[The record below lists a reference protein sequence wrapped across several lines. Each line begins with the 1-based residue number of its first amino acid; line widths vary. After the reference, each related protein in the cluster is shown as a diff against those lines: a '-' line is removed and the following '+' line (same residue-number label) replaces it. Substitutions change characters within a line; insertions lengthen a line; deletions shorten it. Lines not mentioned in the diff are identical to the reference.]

1 MMATTAWRDI
11 ASEHRFEEIAIPLS
25 IEDRKC
31 VLAEL
36 ANLLECRHFKASR
49 RCSDFLDHVVRQ
61 ALNGNLASLKER
73 TLGVELFNRVSAY
86 DTNSDPIVRAVAGE
100 VRKRI
105 AQYYQESVPRLSHIS
120 LPVGTYVPRFEIQAT
135 TAQGANSEEPTP
147 RVESRVVTDI
157 TLADPNKP
165 SRIHPRITETS
176 RAFPI
181 LSVLRFAVVTLLFY
195 VGFSHVVDSRLTSQA
210 PPTGSALS
218 VFWKPFVA
226 PLAQT
231 VTVFSEVRRRAEPG
245 PHGEINHP
253 VSFSVGDMA
262 SPGISGVGEVMGVHA
277 LDGVFDSFHRTL
289 RAKRSN
295 FFTFDDASN
304 ENVIFL
310 GSPRANPPLGMLQN
324 NHDFVFQFMPG
335 DSNQYRLAI
344 VNNQPHPGEP
354 KQFLSTP
361 DSLPIQED
369 YALISLFQGMRPEER
384 VLVLAGITTF
394 GTQAAA
400 EFVSRNDSLKALISR
415 LKLSSNGELEPF
427 EAVIRVKIND
437 EVPVEEQIVAVHQK

>member
-1 MMATTAWRDI
+1 MATTAWREI
-11 ASEHRFEEIAIPLS
+11 SPEHRFEEVARPFS
-25 IEDRKC
+25 IEDRNC

-61 ALNGNLASLKER
+61 ALKGNLASLKER
-73 TLGVELFNRVSAY
+73 TLGVELFNRVSDY
-86 DTNSDPIVRAVAGE
+86 DTNSDPIVRAVAGD

-105 AQYYQESVPRLSHIS
+105 AQYYQESAPGLSHIS
-120 LPVGTYVPRFEIQAT
+120 LPVGTYIPRFEVLANV
-135 TAQGANSEEPTP
+135 AQIANKEEPILQLEVGAEP
-147 RVESRVVTDI
+147 DLVR
-157 TLADPNKP
+157 ADPDMP
-165 SRIHPRITETS
+165 SRMYQQFAGNS
-176 RAFPI
+176 RAFTI
-181 LSVLRFAVVTLLFY
+181 LAVLGFAVVATTLFL
-195 VGFSHVVDSRLTSQA
+195 GFRHVVDSRLAAQA
-210 PPTGSALS
+210 PESGPSLA

-226 PLAQT
+226 PQAET
-231 VTVFSEVRRRAEPG
+231 VAVFSEVRRRAEPG
-245 PHGEINHP
+245 PGGTINHP
-253 VSFSVGDMA
+253 TGRSVGDVA

-277 LDGVFDSFHRTL
+277 LDGVFSSFHRAL

-324 NHDFVFQFMPG
+324 SHDFVFQFMPEE
-335 DSNQYRLAI
+335 SNQYRLAL
-344 VNNQPHPGEP
+344 VNNQPHSGEP

-361 DSLPIQED
+361 DSLPTEED
-369 YALISLFQGMRPEER
+369 YALISLFQGVRPEDR

-400 EFVSRNDSLKALISR
+400 EFVSRNDSLKALIAR
-415 LKLSSNGELEPF
+415 LKVSPNGEIGPF
-427 EAVIRVKIND
+427 EAVIRVKING
-437 EVPVEEQIVAVHQK
+437 EVPVDEQIVALHLK